1 MIRGNNILGILF
13 ANVHEEKIRELTEK
27 RTMGSVPFGGRY
39 RLIDFPLSNLVNSG
53 INKVGVVTKGN
64 YQSLMDHLGSGK
76 AWDLSRKSAGLF
88 MLPPFGHESLINNSR
103 VESLESSMRF
113 LTNSQEEYV
122 ILSDCDVICN
132 IDYRDVMAFHLK
144 NQADIT
150 VIYRYGKLPK
160 MISNPSVYTIDP
172 DGRVRDMVISPRQSG
187 ECNFGMSMLLM
198 RRDLLIQMVTE
209 CVSRNLYNFKRDFL
223 QRNIEKFRIYAYE
236 FTGFAQNICSMNSYF
251 EANMALMLP
260 KVRSQLFDPNRPI
273 YTKVRDNMPAR
284 YGLGA
289 NVSNSL
295 VADGCVIE
303 GSVENCVLFRGVK
316 VDKGSKL
323 ENCVIMQDSEIGPN
337 CKLNYVVIDKDVV
350 IKNDRFLMGFQSYPV
365 FISKGSVV

>member
-1 MIRGNNILGILF
+1 
-13 ANVHEEKIRELTEK
+13 
-27 RTMGSVPFGGRY
+27 
-39 RLIDFPLSNLVNSG
+39 
-53 INKVGVVTKGN
+53 
-64 YQSLMDHLGSGK
+64 
-76 AWDLSRKSAGLF
+76 
-88 MLPPFGHESLINNSR
+88 
-103 VESLESSMRF
+103 
-113 LTNSQEEYV
+113 
-122 ILSDCDVICN
+122 
-132 IDYRDVMAFHLK
+132 
-144 NQADIT
+144 
-150 VIYRYGKLPK
+150 

-350 IKNDRFLMGFQSYPV
+350 IKNDRSLMGFQSYPV